1 MESEKPDVSDKPE
14 VSDAQKF
21 LPWVNLAI
29 LLVLLPLV
37 ATSSCSKP
45 ETVVI
50 GEAAS
55 FAVVGDDVADALTN
69 AEDLL
74 GAGDFA
80 GSFDMLLVVS
90 RLAPSDP
97 KLFDIVVRFVDQ
109 ASSSESEEA
118 QALAEDLLGRGDS
131 LVYFQ
136 RPQNVAAARKRLT
149 DLRKKF
155 LASESEFEPPQPLD
169 SVSQFVSVAQD
180 ETNLTSVRTRAAEQA
195 RSLLD
200 DLQLQLA
207 MGEQPETAKLN
218 QATLMEVYEKIDAIE
233 QQCIESLFAEIK
245 SRVNEWQTG
254 VTQLNGKADSASS
267 EEAPEIGRKL
277 GRMADKGYELL
288 QELMPYSKSGIEPAV
303 AMSDTVAD
311 AAKELQRQKTWLY
324 NRQSL
329 ARVREIESA
338 EKPTPQEK
346 IRYLAEIHEEQLSPY
361 VLRRHNEVW
370 EKIFEELP
378 DDDEKVKAV
387 RMRILRSKN

>member
-1 MESEKPDVSDKPE
+1 METGNPAM
-14 VSDAQKF
+14 SDAQKF
-21 LPWVNLAI
+21 LSWVNLAI

-37 ATSSCSKP
+37 ATNSCSKP

-55 FAVVGDDVADALTN
+55 SAVVGDDVADALAN

-80 GSFDMLLVVS
+80 GSFDMLLVAS

-97 KLFDIVVRFVDQ
+97 KLFDMVVRFVDQ
-109 ASSSESEEA
+109 ASSFESEEA

-149 DLRKKF
+149 DLQLKF

-169 SVSQFVSVAQD
+169 SVSQFVSVAQN
-180 ETNLTSVRTRAAEQA
+180 ETNPTSVRTRAAEQA

-207 MGEQPETAKLN
+207 MGEQSETAQLN
-218 QATLMEVYEKIDAIE
+218 QAILMEVYEKIDAVE

-245 SRVNEWQTG
+245 PRVNEWQTSAA
-254 VTQLNGKADSASS
+254 QLNSKADSASN

-277 GRMADKGYELL
+277 GRMADKGYDLL
-288 QELMPYSKSGIEPAV
+288 QELMPYSKSGIEAAV
-303 AMSDTVAD
+303 AMSATVED
-311 AAKELQRQKTWLY
+311 AVKDLQRQKTWLY
-324 NRQSL
+324 NKQSL

-346 IRYLAEIHEEQLSPY
+346 IGYLAEIHEEQLSPY

-378 DDDEKVKAV
+378 DEDEKVKAV